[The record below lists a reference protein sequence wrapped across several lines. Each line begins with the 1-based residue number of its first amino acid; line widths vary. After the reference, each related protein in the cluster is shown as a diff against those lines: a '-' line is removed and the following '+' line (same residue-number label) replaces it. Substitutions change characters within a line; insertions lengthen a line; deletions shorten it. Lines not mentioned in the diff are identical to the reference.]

1 MTARTAFAHRR
12 LLAVAALALAA
23 PALAACSASVS
34 VGTGS
39 ESPSSTATG
48 DTIDEARA
56 AAAITEQ
63 ISSQVGADVDVTISC
78 PPGQEL
84 KAGGTFDCTGTVDGQ
99 PITVVVTQ
107 KDADGNIT
115 YESKESLVE
124 LAKAEKAIAD
134 DTTKKVGSTVTAACP
149 GPPGATWFVGGP
161 GTTFTCTITE
171 GADTATV
178 VVTVEDN
185 EGSISW
191 KVQS

>member
-1 MTARTAFAHRR
+1 MTVRIALGHRP
-12 LLAVAALALAA
+12 LLATAALALAV

-39 ESPSSTATG
+39 ESPRPSTTG

-63 ISSQVGADVDVTISC
+63 ISSQVGADIDVTISC
-78 PPGQEL
+78 PPDQAL

-99 PITVVVTQ
+99 PITVAVTQ
-107 KDADGNIT
+107 KDAEGNIS

-124 LAKAEKAIAD
+124 LAQAAKAIAD
-134 DTTKKVGSTVTAACP
+134 DTSTKVSAKVTASCP
-149 GPPGATWFVGGP
+149 GPNGATWFVGGP

-171 GADTATV
+171 GTDSATV
-178 VVTVEDN
+178 LVTVKDN

-191 KVQS
+191 KVQN